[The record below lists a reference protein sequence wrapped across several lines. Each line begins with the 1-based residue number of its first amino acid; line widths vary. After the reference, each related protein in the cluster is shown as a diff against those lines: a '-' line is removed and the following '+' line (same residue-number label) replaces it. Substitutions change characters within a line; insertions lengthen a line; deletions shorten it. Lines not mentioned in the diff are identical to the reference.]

1 MSDSQVDTVETS
13 PAGWPRWAICLQF
26 RVVFDDP
33 AANLA
38 LVRQRLAELAPAAGS
53 LVVLPE
59 LWAAGFA
66 YPSLAR
72 QAARTPEL
80 LAALAA
86 EAADR
91 GITVAGSLPEAAVA
105 TDGGYLYYNTL
116 YLVEPAGV
124 AGKYRKQRLFAPLGE
139 DRYFRAGTD
148 DHGAGE
154 PRGPLPAAWG
164 PVAALV
170 CFDLRFP
177 ELATAQVDRGAE
189 LLLVSAQW
197 PRARRQH
204 WRVLLQ
210 ARAIE
215 NQIFVVACNTC
226 GRVGESD
233 FAGTS
238 MIIAPDGEVLAEAG
252 GTPQALGAP
261 LDFSRLAAARRLFR
275 TRSPGP
281 TTCG

>member
-1 MSDSQVDTVETS
+1 MFDKQAHTVETP
-13 PAGWPRWAICLQF
+13 PAGWPRLALCLQF
-26 RVVFDDP
+26 QVSFDDP
-33 AANLA
+33 AANLS
-38 LVRQRLAELAPAAGS
+38 LVRQWLAELAPAAGT

-66 YPSLAR
+66 YRSLAR

-86 EAADR
+86 EAANR
-91 GITVAGSLPEAAVA
+91 EITVVGSLPEAAVA
-105 TDGGYLYYNTL
+105 ADGGSAYYNTL
-116 YLVEPAGV
+116 YWVEPAGV
-124 AGKYRKQRLFAPLGE
+124 VGGYRKQRLFSPLGE
-139 DRYFRAGTD
+139 DGYFRAGEYT
-148 DHGAGE
+148 
-154 PRGPLPAAWG
+154 GPPAAAWG
-164 PVAALV
+164 PVATLI

-177 ELATAQVDRGAE
+177 ELATAQVDRGAD

-226 GRVGESD
+226 GRVGEED
-233 FAGTS
+233 YAGTS
-238 MIIAPDGEVLAEAG
+238 MIVAPDGEILAEAG
-252 GTPQALGAP
+252 GVRQALAAS

-275 TRSPGP
+275 TRG
-281 TTCG
+281 